1 MLSQYRTDFP
11 MVDLFFNSFATMIE
25 MQRAFVSGGMMIA
38 GVSSTSTAPI
48 QPPGEIARETSMKQ
62 EVETARDTGGRVK
75 DQKKV
80 QVVRRSGRMRAA
92 AGEKSRRAAV
102 FQNSGKRKN
111 RPNPSRDMKRRG
123 IGKR

>member
-25 MQRAFVSGGMMIA
+25 MQRAFVLGGMKIA
-38 GVSSTSTAPI
+38 GASSKSTAPI
-48 QPPGEIARETSMKQ
+48 QPPGEIARATSMRQ
-62 EVETARDTGGRVK
+62 EVQTARDTGGRVK
-75 DQKKV
+75 DQKKA
-80 QVVRRSGRMRAA
+80 QVRRSGRRAA
-92 AGEKSRRAAV
+92 ASEKSRRPAV